1 MIISSRTP
9 EGDWFAC
16 RVCGATGRVEPS
28 PLTGDSVC
36 PRCGVYLARLAA
48 RFDDV
53 FGGKPGIDVDARLA
67 ELMGRDS
74 LAVVEFVMELEE
86 EFDIQVDEHELARC
100 ETIADVVRYLSRLR
114 GESED

>member
-36 PRCGVYLARLAA
+36 PRCGVYLARLVA

-86 EFDIQVDEHELARC
+86 EFDIQIPDDQAEKIKTV
-100 ETIADVVRYLSRLR
+100 ADLIRYLARLR
-114 GESED
+114 GDSEE